1 MIFSLILFRFDLL
14 SSGTDRSSSPG
25 PGGNRMASRS
35 VQGNMGGGGGG
46 RSDYGRNDALQV
58 TTLN

>member
-1 MIFSLILFRFDLL
+1 MIFSVIMFRFDLL

-35 VQGNMGGGGGG
+35 VQGNMGGG

-58 TTLN
+58 TLN

>member
-1 MIFSLILFRFDLL
+1 MCRFDLL

-35 VQGNMGGGGGG
+35 VQGNMGGGG

-58 TTLN
+58 TLN